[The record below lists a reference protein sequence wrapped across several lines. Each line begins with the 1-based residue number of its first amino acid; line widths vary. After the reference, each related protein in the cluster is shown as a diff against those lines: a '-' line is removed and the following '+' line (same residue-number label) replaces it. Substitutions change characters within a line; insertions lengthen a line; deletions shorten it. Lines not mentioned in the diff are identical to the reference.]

1 MERRESGTLMAQAQR
16 NSGVPFGNAAGH
28 GIGAPPTSAAN
39 NVSSS
44 RKMQHPFQNQ
54 RQSPSMEGPD
64 LHRFGDSPRSG
75 SFNQSELYDD
85 LIIDEILSLEDEQ
98 RRTSGKTQP
107 EHASCQAV
115 DGSQL
120 SPTLVF
126 LWRDIGAIYTRCVR
140 LMRVRLYDE
149 G

>member
-1 MERRESGTLMAQAQR
+1 MTVGSTIVTGSSRRVVPPRRRFISAPAARYSPPDDRKITHLRGSVKGT
-16 NSGVPFGNAAGH
+16 SS
-28 GIGAPPTSAAN
+28 PPTPKA
-39 NVSSS
+39 VVL
-44 RKMQHPFQNQ
+44 RKCIPKRLVTRTQNQ

-107 EHASCQAV
+107 VSFPLVSCSAF
-115 DGSQL
+115 SL
-120 SPTLVF
+120 FTM
-126 LWRDIGAIYTRCVR
+126 AIS
-140 LMRVRLYDE
+140 
-149 G
+149 

>member
-1 MERRESGTLMAQAQR
+1 MALDSTIGIAVNRRTLPPR
-16 NSGVPFGNAAGH
+16 RRFIS
-28 GIGAPPTSAAN
+28 APDAHCSATDDRKIIHLRRSSKTTSTSPTSKTLI
-39 NVSSS
+39 S
-44 RKMQHPFQNQ
+44 RKCLLKTVIVAAQNQ

-107 EHASCQAV
+107 
-115 DGSQL
+115 
-120 SPTLVF
+120 F
-126 LWRDIGAIYTRCVR
+126 IY
-140 LMRVRLYDE
+140 DS
-149 G
+149 